1 MPYIFN
7 IKRKG
12 DSMFPGMRGMNPK
25 KLKQMMKQMGIDIKE
40 IEDVEEVIIRTADR
54 EIVFHDADVTIMDAR
69 GAKTYQISGTPE
81 ECHREEIPDSDIQLV
96 IDQTGVSESE
106 AKAAL
111 KEVKGDL
118 AEAIINLK
126 K

>member
-1 MPYIFN
+1 
-7 IKRKG
+7 
-12 DSMFPGMRGMNPK
+12 MFPGMRGMNPK

-40 IEDVEEVIIRTADR
+40 IEDVEEVIIRTADL

-69 GAKTYQISGTPE
+69 GSKTYQISGTPE
-81 ECHREEIPDSDIQLV
+81 ERHREEIPDSDIQLV

-111 KEVKGDL
+111 KEVRGDL
-118 AEAIINLK
+118 AEAIMSLK

>member
-1 MPYIFN
+1 
-7 IKRKG
+7 
-12 DSMFPGMRGMNPK
+12 MRGMNPK

-54 EIVFHDADVTIMDAR
+54 EIVFHDADVTIMDAK
-69 GAKTYQISGTPE
+69 GVETYQISGTPE
-81 ECHREEIPDSDIQLV
+81 EYHREEIPDSDIRLV

-106 AKAAL
+106 ARAAL

-118 AEAIINLK
+118 AEAIMNLK

>member
-1 MPYIFN
+1 
-7 IKRKG
+7 
-12 DSMFPGMRGMNPK
+12 MFPGMRGMNPQ

-40 IEDVEEVIIRTADR
+40 IEGVEEVIIRTTDR
-54 EIVFHDADVTIMDAR
+54 EIVFRDADVTIMDAR
-69 GAKTYQISGTPE
+69 GVKTYQIAGTPE
-81 ECHREEIPDSDIQLV
+81 ECPREEIPAADVQLV
-96 IDQTGVSESE
+96 IEQTGVSEME

-118 AEAIINLK
+118 AEAIMNLK